1 MRALVLVSALA
12 AAVVLP
18 ASAVAYSWPLEP
30 FHKPHPI
37 RGSFGDPRFHLGP
50 ESSLSSFHFGVDISA
65 RDGQAVYSVSRGYVH
80 AYAAHV
86 TITSRTSR
94 EYGYWHVRPVVRTGK
109 RVKAHQLIG
118 HVIAGW
124 GHVHFAESYRGAYK
138 DPLRKGALTPYVDKT
153 TPVVEG
159 MRLLRDD
166 GSAADP
172 THITGPLSVIVSA
185 WDPPPIPPPAP
196 WNVARLAPAVVWWT
210 LTASNGAL
218 VASDSVSD
226 FTGGLPPSSTYN
238 SVYAPGT
245 YQNKAHRPGNY
256 LYWVIHSLDTSA
268 FPDGIYQLTVDAMDD
283 RGNTGSDVVALQFAN
298 GVAGGA
304 DERGYNSGTHIG
316 GDQVSTWS
324 NHPNELQ
331 AEVAGWPR

>member
-1 MRALVLVSALA
+1 
-12 AAVVLP
+12 
-18 ASAVAYSWPLEP
+18 
-30 FHKPHPI
+30 
-37 RGSFGDPRFHLGP
+37 
-50 ESSLSSFHFGVDISA
+50 
-65 RDGQAVYSVSRGYVH
+65 
-80 AYAAHV
+80 
-86 TITSRTSR
+86 
-94 EYGYWHVRPVVRTGK
+94 
-109 RVKAHQLIG
+109 
-118 HVIAGW
+118 
-124 GHVHFAESYRGAYK
+124 
-138 DPLRKGALTPYVDKT
+138 
-153 TPVVEG
+153 
-159 MRLLRDD
+159 
-166 GSAADP
+166 
-172 THITGPLSVIVSA
+172 VIVSA

-283 RGNTGSDVVALQFAN
+283 RVNTGSDVVALQFAN

-304 DERGYNSGTHIG
+304 DERGYDSGTHIG
-316 GDQVSTWS
+316 GDLVSTWS

>member
-1 MRALVLVSALA
+1 LRALVLVSALA

-18 ASAVAYSWPLEP
+18 ASAVAYSWPLKP

-304 DERGYNSGTHIG
+304 DERGYDSGTHIG
-316 GDQVSTWS
+316 GDLVSTWS
-324 NHPNELQ
+324 THPNELQ

>member
-1 MRALVLVSALA
+1 LRALVLASALA

-18 ASAVAYSWPLEP
+18 ASAVAYSWPLKP

-37 RGSFGDPRFHLGP
+37 RGSFGDPRFHLGA

-65 RDGQAVYSVSRGYVH
+65 RDGQAVYSVSAGYVH
-80 AYAAHV
+80 AYAARLTV
-86 TITSRTSR
+86 TSHTSR

-109 RVKAHQLIG
+109 RVRAHQLIG

-138 DPLRKGALTPYVDKT
+138 DPLRKGALAPYVDKT

-159 MRLLRDD
+159 TRLLRDD
-166 GSAADP
+166 GSAADA

-185 WDPPPIPPPAP
+185 WDAPPIAPPAP
-196 WNVARLAPAVVWWT
+196 WDVARLAPVMVWWA
-210 LTASNGAL
+210 LTGPTGAL
-218 VASDSVSD
+218 VASDSVAD
-226 FTGGLPPSSTYN
+226 FTGGLPPGSTYN
-238 SVYAPGT
+238 SIYAPGT

-256 LYWVIHSLDTSA
+256 LYWVMHSFDTAA
-268 FPDGIYQLTVDAMDD
+268 FSDGLYQLTVDAMDD
-283 RGNTGSDVVALQFAN
+283 RGNTGSTVVALQLVN
-298 GVAGGA
+298 GVSGGA
-304 DERGYNSGTHIG
+304 SERGYNSGTHIG